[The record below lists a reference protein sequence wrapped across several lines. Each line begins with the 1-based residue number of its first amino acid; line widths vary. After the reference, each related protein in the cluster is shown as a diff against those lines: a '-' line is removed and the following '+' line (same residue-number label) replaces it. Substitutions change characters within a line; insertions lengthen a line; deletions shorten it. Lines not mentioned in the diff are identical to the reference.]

1 MGNKTND
8 KDLERA
14 GEVLLDLEGVRRKD
28 LMNITKTHYYML
40 EILKEITKYYIKG
53 FLIAP
58 LKPLGLNICQK
69 RYATT

>member
-14 GEVLLDLEGVRRKD
+14 EEVLLDLEGVRRKD

-53 FLIAP
+53 FLISFH
-58 LKPLGLNICQK
+58 
-69 RYATT
+69 